1 MKKII
6 SVFLLL
12 ASLFL
17 LAGCNSHSTTE
28 WENTPYFIGKVTE
41 EYKGSCLVEVVSSGN
56 GSFSQGTEVEV
67 STIVSGAPK
76 INVGDYI
83 KICFDG
89 KVAYSL
95 PPKVLNVYSITV
107 TDKNER

>member
-17 LAGCNSHSTTE
+17 LTGCNSHSTTE
-28 WENTPYFIGKVTE
+28 GEDTPYFIGKVTV
-41 EYKGSCLVEVVSSGN
+41 EYKDSCLVEVVSSGN
-56 GSFSQGTEVEV
+56 GNFSQGTEVEV
-67 STIVSGAPK
+67 STTVSGAPK
-76 INVGDYI
+76 IKVGDYI

-95 PPKVLNVYSITV
+95 PPKVLNVLSIIKI
-107 TDKNER
+107 KN

>member
-1 MKKII
+1 MKNFI
-6 SVFLLL
+6 SIFLLL

-17 LAGCNSHSTTE
+17 LAGCSSDNSTNE
-28 WENTPYFIGKVTE
+28 DTPYFIGRVTE
-41 EYKGSCLVEVVSSGN
+41 EYESSCLVEVVSSGN
-56 GSFSQGTEVEV
+56 GNFSEGTEVEV
-67 STIVSGAPK
+67 STAVSGAPK

-95 PPKVLNVYSITV
+95 PPKVLNVFSITV
-107 TDKNER
+107 TDKNGN

>member
-28 WENTPYFIGKVTE
+28 GENTPYFIGKVTE
-41 EYKGSCLVEVVSSGN
+41 EYKGTCLVEVVSSGN
-56 GSFSQGTEVEV
+56 GNFSQGTDVEV
-67 STIVSGAPK
+67 STMVSDAPK
-76 INVGDYI
+76 IKVGDYI